1 MKRALAVSVVAA
13 VVGTS
18 AAGAASAA
26 TPAKSAAAA
35 LQVQEATFAVNGTAV
50 PFRVVRSNGETLVS
64 IRDLGTAVGAQ
75 ISVHNGVTTV
85 ELNGHKVEVK
95 LNAKQLV
102 ADGTTVALAQAVRS
116 VNGASYIALRP
127 LVAGLGGT
135 VAVYGGQINVSTV
148 KLLEGAENPRF
159 AGASSLIVS
168 VTGDDGRTDYLV
180 DAKSGKYEQLLN
192 STNASDLVVAPNG
205 SKAAYTDSD
214 GAVYVIDLA
223 AKTSSKVSSDNNIK
237 PELVWSADSSSI
249 FFLQGD
255 KGSVIA
261 KLDPA
266 SGTITKLLEDKVD
279 YKANLSVSP
288 DGTKFIYTVTTLGK
302 VTSDATN
309 VDEDNVSIDFSA
321 NQQQIFSFDS
331 TVAEGKPVQLT
342 TSTDDKLFVAS
353 EDGVKAYYVS
363 VPSEDQPAKALVVG
377 QDQKTST
384 VYGDSDVIETVLAG
398 GKLYVLASLNDAAN
412 GIYEID
418 PASGSKKQLYTVPA
432 EVTAIAAS
440 GSQVAIVKND
450 QLFVNDSGVWKPI
463 TK

>member
-1 MKRALAVSVVAA
+1 ML
-13 VVGTS
+13 
-18 AAGAASAA
+18 
-26 TPAKSAAAA
+26 
-35 LQVQEATFAVNGTAV
+35 
-50 PFRVVRSNGETLVS
+50 
-64 IRDLGTAVGAQ
+64 
-75 ISVHNGVTTV
+75 
-85 ELNGHKVEVK
+85 
-95 LNAKQLV
+95 
-102 ADGTTVALAQAVRS
+102 
-116 VNGASYIALRP
+116 
-127 LVAGLGGT
+127 
-135 VAVYGGQINVSTV
+135 
-148 KLLEGAENPRF
+148 
-159 AGASSLIVS
+159 
-168 VTGDDGRTDYLV
+168 
-180 DAKSGKYEQLLN
+180 
-192 STNASDLVVAPNG
+192 
-205 SKAAYTDSD
+205 
-214 GAVYVIDLA
+214 DLA
-223 AKTSSKVSSDNNIK
+223 TKVSSKISSDNNIK

-266 SGTITKLLEDKVD
+266 SGTITKLLDDKVD

-353 EDGVKAYYVS
+353 DDGVKAYYVS

-398 GKLYVLASLNDAAN
+398 GKLYVLASLNDANN

-418 PASGSKKQLYTVPA
+418 LASGSKKQLYTVSA
-432 EVTAIAAS
+432 DVSAIAAS

-450 QLFVNDSGVWKPI
+450 QLFVNDGGVWKPI